1 MYTCNN
7 GCVVLYY
14 AELHHV
20 ALGPGPDFQ
29 LGDGDL
35 VRVLIQAQH
44 HRVHGVRGQGGDC
57 VRIHLVVHLNVKND
71 NNNIYL
77 EPILSDQI

>member
-44 HRVHGVRGQGGDC
+44 HRVHRVRGQGRDG
-57 VRIHLVVHLNVKND
+57 VRVHLVVHLRRIN
-71 NNNIYL
+71 L
-77 EPILSDQI
+77 